1 MNRVGLIGWPVS
13 HSISPA
19 LHNAAFAALG
29 MQDWQYDLQ
38 PVPPDVLKGS
48 LKTLKEEGGYV
59 GVNVTVPHKETVMP
73 FVKPD
78 ALAQAIGA
86 VNTIDFRDDTATNT
100 DVYGFMDDL
109 QANGID
115 PNGMNVVLI
124 GAGGA
129 ARAALYGLA
138 STTAKIKVVNRTL
151 DKAVAMIH
159 GLGVSAS
166 AAKWE
171 AVKPDEVQLIVN
183 CTVVGMVPKQD
194 ECAWNEAIA
203 FPKGAIVY
211 DMVYRPAK
219 TRLMDMAEANGGR
232 AVGGLGMLVRQGA
245 FAFKKWTGVMPPL
258 DVMFAA
264 AREALGQK
272 R

>member
-1 MNRVGLIGWPVS
+1 MNKVGLIGWPVS

-29 MQDWQYDLQ
+29 MHDWAYDLQ
-38 PVPPDVLKGS
+38 PVPPDVLRGS
-48 LKTLKEEGGYV
+48 LKALKEEGGYV
-59 GVNVTVPHKETVMP
+59 GVNVTVPHKQAVMP
-73 FVKPD
+73 FVKAD
-78 ALAQAIGA
+78 ALATAIGA

-109 QANGID
+109 NAHGMNPD
-115 PNGMNVVLI
+115 GMNVVLL

-138 STTAKIKVVNRTL
+138 STDAKIKVVNRTL
-151 DKAVAMIH
+151 EKAVNMITA
-159 GLGVSAS
+159 LGVSAS

-171 AVKPDEVQLIVN
+171 AVKGDVQLIVN
-183 CTVVGMVPKQD
+183 CTSVGMFPKQQ
-194 ECAWNEAIA
+194 ECAWNMDVP
-203 FPKGAIVY
+203 FPKGAVVY

-219 TRLMDMAEANGGR
+219 TRLMELAEANGGR

-258 DVMFAA
+258 EVMFEA

-272 R
+272 